1 MGEETLL
8 TLTVQPT
15 LDLADWT
22 EEFRY
27 LSPEASAEPGKYR
40 IERAEYQRGM
50 MQAINDPSIKEVVM
64 MTSAQVGK
72 TEVLLNTIGYHI
84 HYEPAPILVVQ
95 PTLSMAQSFS
105 KERLSNM
112 IRDCPC
118 LKGSVK
124 DPRTRDS
131 GNTTL
136 HKSFSQ
142 GHITICGANSAS
154 SLASRPIRI
163 VLLDEVDRYPPSAG
177 SEGDPV
183 RLATKR
189 TQTFWNA
196 KKVMVSTPTIKG
208 ASRIE
213 AAFLESDQ
221 RYYYVPCPICN
232 AYQTLKWKQVTFD
245 SADPAAAKYKCE
257 ECDGL
262 WNDAERWRAV
272 RLGEWREH
280 AESKGIAGFHINE
293 IYSSWSTLEKMV
305 GNFLEAKKLPETLK
319 TFINTSLAETWE
331 EQGEGVDD
339 ISFMQRRENY
349 SSNYL
354 PNGIVVLVA
363 GVDVQD
369 NRLEVEVLGFGLDE
383 ENWSV
388 EYEILYGDPSTMDL
402 WIRLDEFLKKKHKR
416 QDGVELSI
424 TSAAIDSGGHY
435 TQAVYN
441 FCRGK
446 LRRRIHAIKGVAGF
460 GKPIWPK
467 RASIRNIG
475 KVPLYTVG
483 VDVAKDIIY
492 KRLKIEDPGPGY
504 CHFPMYEHEYFE
516 QLASEKIVF
525 TYHKGFPARKFISTR
540 ARNEAL
546 DCRVY
551 AYAAF
556 VGLQPDLKKVEEKQ
570 KSLRVNQVEEKVAIS
585 VKALPSKVVQT
596 CRRSQSSQRQTS
608 NFAHSWKNF

>member
-1 MGEETLL
+1 MTKELMETLQ
-8 TLTVQPT
+8 VKPT
-15 LDLADWT
+15 LDLAEWT
-22 EEFRY
+22 EEYRY

-40 IERAEYQRGM
+40 IGRAEYQRGI
-50 MQAINDPSIKEVVM
+50 MQAINDPNIKEVVM

-72 TEVLLNTIGYHI
+72 TEILLNLIGYHI
-84 HYEPAPILVVQ
+84 HYDPAPILAVQ

-112 IRDCPC
+112 IRDSPC
-118 LKGSVK
+118 LKGKVR

-136 HKSFSQ
+136 HKVFPQ

-196 KKVMVSTPTIKG
+196 KKIMVSTPTIKG

-221 RYYYVPCPICN
+221 RYFYVPCLFCEN
-232 AYQTLKWKQVTFD
+232 YQTLKWKQVTFD
-245 SADPAAAKYKCE
+245 VDFPEDARYKCE
-257 ECDGL
+257 HCDAL
-262 WNDAERWRAV
+262 WNDADRWRSV
-272 RLGEWREH
+272 QKGEWREH
-280 AESKGIAGFHINE
+280 KECRGIAGFHINE
-293 IYSSWSTLEKMV
+293 LYSSWSSLEKMV
-305 GNFLEAKKLPETLK
+305 TNFLEAKKLPETLK

-339 ISFMQRRENY
+339 IPFMERREKY
-349 SSNYL
+349 TSDYL
-354 PNGIVVLVA
+354 PNGIIVVVA

-369 NRLEVEVLGFGLDE
+369 NRLEVEVLGFGFDE
-383 ENWSV
+383 ENWSI
-388 EYEILYGDPSTMDL
+388 EYKILYGDPSTMDL
-402 WIRLDEFLKKKHKR
+402 WMQLDEFLRKKYQR
-416 QDGVELSI
+416 QDGVVLSI
-424 TSAAIDSGGHY
+424 VSAAIDSGGHY

-446 LRRRIHAIKGVAGF
+446 LRRRIHAIKGVSGF

-483 VDVAKDIIY
+483 VDAAKDIIY
-492 KRLKIEDPGPGY
+492 KRLKIFEPGAGY
-504 CHFPMYEHEYFE
+504 CHFPMYEAEYFE
-516 QLASEKIVF
+516 QLSSEKIVF
-525 TYHKGFPARKFISTR
+525 TYHKGFPVRKFISSR

-556 VGLQPDLKKVEEKQ
+556 VGLQPDLRKISKKQGQIEKKESFNQ
-570 KSLRVNQVEEKVAIS
+570 LKGEQNFEKSRFYNRFKMAKS
-585 VKALPSKVVQT
+585 SK
-596 CRRSQSSQRQTS
+596 RS
-608 NFAHSWKNF
+608 NFAYSWREF

>member
-1 MGEETLL
+1 MGEKILHS
-8 TLTVQPT
+8 LTVQPT
-15 LDLADWT
+15 LDLAEWT
-22 EEFRY
+22 EEYRY

-50 MQAINDPSIKEVVM
+50 MQAINDPTIKEVVI

-72 TEVLLNTIGYHI
+72 TEILLNVIGYHI

-118 LKGSVK
+118 LKGKVR

-136 HKSFSQ
+136 HKIFPQ

-221 RYYYVPCPICN
+221 RYYYVPCPNCQS
-232 AYQTLKWKQVTFD
+232 YQTLKWKHVIFD
-245 SADPAAAKYKCE
+245 SSDPSGARYKCE
-257 ECDGL
+257 ACESL

-272 RLGEWREH
+272 RLGEWRCHE
-280 AESKGIAGFHINE
+280 EDKGIAGFHINE
-293 IYSSWSTLEKMV
+293 LYSSWSTLEKMV

-339 ISFMQRRENY
+339 IPFMQRRENY
-349 SSNYL
+349 TPEYL
-354 PNGIVVLVA
+354 PNGVILLVA

-369 NRLEVEVLGFGLDE
+369 NRLEVEVLGVGVDE

-402 WIRLDEFLKKKHKR
+402 WIRLDEFLKKKYKR

-424 TSAAIDSGGHY
+424 VSTAIDSGGHY

-446 LRRRIHAIKGVAGF
+446 LRRRIHAIKGISGF

-483 VDVAKDIIY
+483 VDAAKDIIY
-492 KRLKIEDPGPGY
+492 KRLKIDKAGPGY
-504 CHFPMYEHEYFE
+504 CHFPMYEAEYFE

-525 TYHKGFPARKFISTR
+525 IYHKGVPVRKFVTTR

-556 VGLQPDLKKVEEKQ
+556 VGLQPDLRKVEEKQ
-570 KSLRVNQVEEKVAIS
+570 KKLEEEPLTVERDKGLPK
-585 VKALPSKVVQT
+585 KAFP
-596 CRRSQSSQRQTS
+596 RPQRLERPNT
-608 NFAHSWKNF
+608 NFVHSWKD